1 LLSFR
6 QITAEGTAAPAA
18 TVQYVSIAEA
28 EKLTAATLTSG
39 STQKQKPRTP
49 SSKIYNWDG

>member
-1 LLSFR
+1 LLSFW
-6 QITAEGTAAPAA
+6 QITAGGAAAPAA
-18 TVQYVSIAEA
+18 TAQYVSIAEA

-49 SSKIYNWDG
+49 GKIYNWDG